1 MNCFGAKSSILTV
14 LLVCLCSFSAMAQN
28 SGTIQGTV
36 TDAQGALIAGATV
49 QALDQDKGVVARD
62 ATTNSDGIFVL
73 QPLQPGTYTVKV
85 QARGMKNL
93 QRANVVLDNRQ
104 VLSLGE
110 LRLEIGSTTEN
121 VTVEAV
127 TPLVEI
133 ATADHSD
140 VIDSKLVSETSLNG
154 RDFQSLVR
162 TLPGVVSNDN
172 NDFRLAFNNTNSF
185 HVNGLRGS
193 DNNFFLDGAVN
204 TDVGANDGQYTQL
217 SMDAIG
223 EFKIQS
229 NNFAAE
235 YGRNPGVLLAVN
247 TKSGTKQFHGTLYEF
262 HREDNF
268 DASPPFSL
276 GAKNYIRFNQF
287 GGNIGGPIPLPHYKN
302 KLFFFFNYEGTRG
315 ITPGNT
321 QFNSQVFSGLG
332 RGYELPNPSVLTG
345 DLTAMYSGGNQCIHG
360 VGQTSDCPTGLG
372 DNGFLNG
379 QAFVPGSLTYNSL
392 GEITNGTVICGS
404 KANPCNIIPTGQ
416 LSSQAQAFANY
427 FKNGYQPNAVPDPST
442 INPEGVAQ
450 KFFNPYNERY
460 NFRKHQEVARI
471 DWNIN
476 AKTNFFFRW
485 VDDSQQE
492 QYHNLFDFADYPILP
507 EFRKKPGSS
516 WSWNLVNVIS
526 PTTTNEF
533 IFSYNHLTQ
542 VVDILP
548 GTSKSTYDRTQL
560 GFTFQE
566 LYPLSN
572 VDNRAP
578 VLNNCCNGTFTGG
591 SFHPSWHSE
600 ARMFTWTDN
609 VTHVT
614 GPHIFKFG
622 VFFDYNQAG
631 QQPVWDD
638 TSFIDF
644 STGAT
649 NPHDTGSY
657 LGNVFTGYYNQVQQS
672 NGVFFGAFRFH
683 QLEAYGQDTWK
694 VSKKLTLDLGLRWA
708 YLGPTY
714 TVQPFFQN
722 YFDPNRYNPNN
733 AVTLNTTQG
742 NYFGAICSAALAAIP
757 AGASCQGL
765 ASFGDPF
772 NGIVQE
778 GHGIPPGFADHKYA
792 NFAPRF
798 GFAYDLFGDG
808 KTAIRGG
815 AGIFYERIRQ
825 NVNSFDGLGN
835 PPLSY
840 TPTIFGQRI
849 DDLNPGL
856 VSGIRSPVDLNAFA
870 KAGQIPTTYGYS
882 LGVQRELPWR
892 MALDATYTGNVA
904 RHLQYQYNL
913 QAFPVGSPEALA
925 GDSLAF
931 VAPYQGYRNINFTKY
946 DANSSYNALQIKVMR
961 RFSNRLTMTAD
972 YTWSKSMDIADAD
985 NPGSDPGVPSANQGG
1000 ALTDPFH
1007 PRLDWA
1013 PAGWDRKNVFN
1024 LNYVY
1029 SLPELRTNGFLK
1041 YVVGGWQVSGITRF
1055 WSGTPINTYL
1065 GGCSSCYVGNAGN
1078 FVNLVRPDLAGG
1090 SVYLSHSDHVH
1101 WLNPAAFVAPP
1112 LGTIGTV
1119 SRNAFRGPGIN
1130 NWDMSLFKNIN
1141 FTESRYL
1148 QLRLESFNTF
1158 NHVQPSGVNNAFGA
1172 ASAGAPTTST
1182 SNSGEINAYRNPRN
1196 VQLGIKLYF

>member
-1 MNCFGAKSSILTV
+1 MTPFTSKFRALIL
-14 LLVCLCSFSAMAQN
+14 LALSLFALGAMAQN
-28 SGTIQGTV
+28 SGTIQGSV
-36 TDAQGALIAGATV
+36 TDSQGAVIAGATV
-49 QALDQDKGVVARD
+49 QAIDQDKGLVVRE
-62 ATTNSDGIFVL
+62 ATTSGEGLFVL

-85 QARGMKNL
+85 QARGMKSL
-93 QRANVVLDNRQ
+93 QRGGITLDNRQ
-104 VLSLGE
+104 SLSLGE
-110 LRLEIGSTTEN
+110 LRVDVGSTTES
-121 VTVEAV
+121 VTVDAQ

-133 ATADHSD
+133 GTADHSD
-140 VIDSKLVSETSLNG
+140 VIDSKLVTETSLNG

-162 TLPGVVSNDN
+162 TLPGVVSNDS
-172 NDFRLAFNNTNSF
+172 NDFRLAFNNTNAF

-217 SMDAIG
+217 SMDAVG

-247 TKSGTKQFHGTLYEF
+247 TKAGTKQFHGTLYEF
-262 HREDNF
+262 HREDAF
-268 DASPPFSL
+268 DATAPN
-276 GAKNYIRFNQF
+276 GGGKNYIRFNQF
-287 GGNIGGPIPLPHYKN
+287 GGNLGGPIPLPHYKN
-302 KLFFFFNYEGTRG
+302 KLFFFFNYERTRG
-315 ITPGNT
+315 IQPGNS
-321 QFNSQVFSGLG
+321 QFNSQVITGLG
-332 RGYELPNPSVLTG
+332 RGYELPNPAVLTG

-360 VGQTSDCPTGLG
+360 VAQTSDCPAGLG

-379 QAFVPGSLTYNSL
+379 QAFVPHSLTYNSS
-392 GEITNGTVICGS
+392 GEIVDGTVICGT
-404 KANPCNIIPTGQ
+404 KANPCNIIPANL

-427 FKNGYQPNAVPDPST
+427 FKNGYQPNAIPDPST
-442 INPEGVAQ
+442 INPKGVAQ
-450 KFFNPYNERY
+450 KFFNPFNERY

-542 VVDILP
+542 RVDILP
-548 GTSKSTYDRTQL
+548 GTSKAVYDRTQL

-591 SFHPSWHSE
+591 SFRPSWHSE
-600 ARMFTWTDN
+600 ARQFTWTDN
-609 VTHVT
+609 VTKVF
-614 GPHIFKFG
+614 GNHIVKFG

-631 QQPVWDD
+631 QQPVWND
-638 TSFIDF
+638 TTFIDF
-644 STGAT
+644 STGSS
-649 NPHDTGSY
+649 NPNDTGSY

-683 QLEAYGQDTWK
+683 QVEAFGQDSWK
-694 VSKKLTLDLGLRWA
+694 VNKKLTLDYGLRWA

-722 YFDPNRYNPNN
+722 YFDPNRYSQSN
-733 AVTLNTTQG
+733 AVTINTHPG
-742 NYFGAICSAALAAIP
+742 NYLNAICSAALVAADP
-757 AGASCQGL
+757 ASTCPATGP
-765 ASFGDPF
+765 FGDPF

-778 GHGIPPGFADHKYA
+778 GHGIPPGFAEHKYA
-792 NFAPRF
+792 NFAPRL
-798 GFAYDLFGDG
+798 GFAYDVFGDG
-808 KTAIRGG
+808 KTAVRGG

-856 VSGIRSPVDLNAFA
+856 VSGIRSPVDLNAFDRR
-870 KAGQIPTTYGYS
+870 GQIPTTYGYS
-882 LGVQRELPWR
+882 LEIQRELPWR
-892 MALDATYTGNVA
+892 MGITAGYTGNVA

-913 QAFPVGSPEALA
+913 QAVPIGNTDALA
-925 GDSLAF
+925 GTALAQ
-931 VAPYQGYRNINFTKY
+931 VATYKGYRNINFTKY
-946 DANSSYNALQIKVMR
+946 DANSSYNALQIKLMR
-961 RFSNRLTMTAD
+961 RFTNNLTLTAD
-972 YTWSKSMDIADAD
+972 YTWSKCMDIADSD
-985 NPGSDPGVPSANQGG
+985 VPGADPGVPGGNQGG
-1000 ALTDPFH
+1000 ALTDPYN

-1013 PAGWDRKNVFN
+1013 PCGWDRANVFN

-1029 SLPELRTNGFLK
+1029 SLPQFRSTGFLK
-1041 YVVGGWQVSGITRF
+1041 YVVGGWQISGITRF
-1055 WSGTPINTYL
+1055 WSGTPINIFM
-1065 GGCSSCYVGNAGN
+1065 GGCSNCYTGNAGN
-1078 FVNLVRPDLAGG
+1078 FVNLVRPDRGTG
-1090 SVYLSHSDHVH
+1090 NVYAAKDHLH
-1101 WLNPAAFVAPP
+1101 WLNSAAFVAPP
-1112 LGTIGTV
+1112 LGTVGDV
-1119 SRNAFRGPGIN
+1119 RRNAFRGPGIN
-1130 NWDMSLFKNIN
+1130 NWDISLFKNIN

-1158 NHVQPSGVNNAFGA
+1158 NHVQPSGVNNTFGA
-1172 ASAGAPTTST
+1172 GSAGQPTTSI
-1182 SNSGEINAYRNPRN
+1182 SNSGDVNAYRNPRN
-1196 VQLGIKLYF
+1196 VQLGVKLYF